1 MIKGQM
7 GGRTPK
13 GKQKEEAILPERIP
27 RELADFL
34 RRATYSLLIKGS
46 SGTGKTILALSIL
59 RALKVTKGFLYGSTR
74 TSPVE
79 LLQSYTGIGETFDLG
94 PLLESSSSGG
104 AGEGSE
110 TLVDARLDE
119 PNAIFERITNELM
132 DRQAPTIVIDSWEAL
147 SDSVDAEALR
157 VNARVLETWR
167 ERAGARFIF
176 TGEDPRNKSF
186 DSLMDGVLML
196 RQRSFL
202 GRRVREVLL
211 SKLRGVEILR
221 PTYFF
226 TLDGGIFRS
235 FDRFRSS
242 DYSFSSGAAP
252 VELLPPRGA
261 AGRRFSTGYP
271 NLDREMEGGFSRG
284 SLVTLELDPRVD
296 PKVAL
301 VFLSALIATWVAS
314 GNPIV
319 LQEMRG
325 VEAGYMNQFAKS
337 FFRGSKPDQVVT
349 WGGESEKNELEADLL
364 QKGLMLLEGLR
375 DALGAARKGRPK
387 GSILNIMSWGGAS
400 TYYEVEPE
408 TVQRVAA
415 LARSAADLSI
425 LVTKPTSPRHSVAG
439 VTATQIRISNMSGT
453 LFLHSEVPWSGFF
466 GISAQKSSGVPTLRL
481 ESMV

>member
-1 MIKGQM
+1 M
-7 GGRTPK
+7 GGRSPK
-13 GKQKEEAILPERIP
+13 GKQQKEVIFPERIP

-59 RALKVTKGFLYGSTR
+59 RALKVTKGFLYVSTR

-79 LLQSYTGIGETFDLG
+79 LLQSYTWIGETFDLG

-147 SDSVDAEALR
+147 SDSVEAEALR

-176 TGEDPRNKSF
+176 TGEDPRSTAL

-211 SKLRGVEILR
+211 SKLRGVEIRR

-226 TLDGGIFRS
+226 SLDGGIFRS
-235 FDRFRSS
+235 FDRFRSV

-252 VELLPPRGA
+252 IELMPPRGS

-271 NLDREMEGGFSRG
+271 NLDREMEGGFSKG

-296 PKVAL
+296 MKVAL
-301 VFLSALIATWVAS
+301 VFLSALIATWAAS

-319 LQEMRG
+319 VQEMRG
-325 VEAGYMNQFAKS
+325 IEEGYFDHFAKT
-337 FFRGSKPDQVVT
+337 FLRGSKPGQVVT
-349 WGGESEKNELEADLL
+349 WGSGESEKEETEGGLP
-364 QKGLMLLEGLR
+364 QKGWMLLEKLR
-375 DALGAARKGRPK
+375 GSLDVARKGRPK

-400 TYYEVEPE
+400 TYYEGEPE
-408 TVQRVAA
+408 TLQRVTA
-415 LARSAADLSI
+415 LAKSEADLSI

>member
-1 MIKGQM
+1 M
-7 GGRTPK
+7 GGRTPR
-13 GKQKEEAILPERIP
+13 GKQEGEAVSRERLP

-59 RALKVTKGFLYGSTR
+59 RALKITKGFLYVSTR
-74 TSPVE
+74 TSPAE
-79 LLQSYTGIGETFDLG
+79 LLQSYAWIGETFDLG
-94 PLLESSSSGG
+94 PILEASASGA

-147 SDSVDAEALR
+147 SDSVDVEALR

-176 TGEDPRNKSF
+176 TGEDPRNTAF

-211 SKLRGVEILR
+211 SKLRGVEIRR

-235 FDRFRSS
+235 FDRFRSA
-242 DYSFSSGAAP
+242 DYSFSSGSAP
-252 VELLPPRGA
+252 VELQQPRG
-261 AGRRFSTGYP
+261 AGRRFSTGFP
-271 NLDREMEGGFSRG
+271 NLDREMEGGFSKG

-296 PKVAL
+296 AKVAL

-325 VEAGYMNQFAKS
+325 VEAAYFDQFAKS
-337 FFRGSKPDQVVT
+337 FFRGSKRDQVVT
-349 WGGESEKNELEADLL
+349 WGGESEKKEPEA
-364 QKGLMLLEGLR
+364 GLPQGGWTLLEKLR
-375 DALGAARKGRPK
+375 DALDAARRGRPK

-400 TYYEVEPE
+400 TYYEGEPE
-408 TVQRVAA
+408 TLQRVAA
-415 LARSAADLSI
+415 LAKSEADLSI
-425 LVTKPTSPRHSVAG
+425 LVAKPTSPRHSVAG
-439 VTATQIRISNMSGT
+439 ATATQIRISNMSGT
-453 LFLHSEVPWSGFF
+453 VFLHSEVPWSGFF
-466 GISAQKSSGVPTLRL
+466 GISADKSSGVPTLRL

>member
-1 MIKGQM
+1 M

-13 GKQKEEAILPERIP
+13 GKQEEEAAFTERLP

-34 RRATYSLLIKGS
+34 RRTTYSLLIKGS

-59 RALKVTKGFLYGSTR
+59 RALKVAKSFLYVSTR

-79 LLQSYTGIGETFDLG
+79 LLQSYTWIGETFGLG
-94 PLLESSSSGG
+94 PLLEPSSSGG
-104 AGEGSE
+104 GEGSE
-110 TLVDARLDE
+110 TLIDARLDE

-132 DRQAPTIVIDSWEAL
+132 DREAPTIVIDSWEAL
-147 SDSVDAEALR
+147 SDSVDMEALR

-176 TGEDPRNKSF
+176 TGEDPRNTVF

-196 RQRSFL
+196 RQKSFL

-211 SKLRGVEILR
+211 SKLRGVEIRR

-235 FDRFRSS
+235 FDRFRSL

-252 VELLPPRGA
+252 IESLPPRGA
-261 AGRRFSTGYP
+261 AGRRFSTGYS
-271 NLDREMEGGFSRG
+271 NLDREMEGGFSKG

-296 PKVAL
+296 TKVAL
-301 VFLSALIATWVAS
+301 IFLSTLIATWAAS

-325 VEAGYMNQFAKS
+325 VEADYFDQFAKA
-337 FFRGSKPDQVVT
+337 FLRGSRRDQVVT
-349 WGGESEKNELEADLL
+349 WGSGESEIEPEAGLP
-364 QKGLMLLEGLR
+364 QKGSTVVEKLQGAL
-375 DALGAARKGRPK
+375 DAANKGRPK
-387 GSILNIMSWGGAS
+387 GNILNIMSWGGAS
-400 TYYEVEPE
+400 TYYESEPE
-408 TVQRVAA
+408 TLQRLTA
-415 LARSAADLSI
+415 LAKSEADLSI
-425 LVTKPTSPRHSVAG
+425 LVTRPTSPRHSVAG

-466 GISAQKSSGVPTLRL
+466 GISAQKSSGNPTLRL

>member
-1 MIKGQM
+1 M
-7 GGRTPK
+7 GGRTK
-13 GKQKEEAILPERIP
+13 GKQEGVTVSPERLP

-59 RALKVTKGFLYGSTR
+59 RALKVTKGFLYVSTR

-79 LLQSYTGIGETFDLG
+79 LLQSYAWIGETFDLG
-94 PLLESSSSGG
+94 PILEASASGA

-110 TLVDARLDE
+110 TLIDARLDE

-400 TYYEVEPE
+400 TYYEGEPE
-408 TVQRVAA
+408 TLQRVAA
-415 LARSAADLSI
+415 LARSEADLSI

-439 VTATQIRISNMSGT
+439 VTATQVRISNMNGT

-466 GISAQKSSGVPTLRL
+466 GISTLKSPGFPTLRL